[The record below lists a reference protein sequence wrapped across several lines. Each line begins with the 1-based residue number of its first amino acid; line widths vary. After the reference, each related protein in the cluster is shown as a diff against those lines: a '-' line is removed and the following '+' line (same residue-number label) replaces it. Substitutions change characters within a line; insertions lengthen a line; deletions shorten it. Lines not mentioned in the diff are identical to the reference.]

1 MKIRIKICHNMFND
15 TIVYF
20 KAETEK
26 ELGDSG
32 RDLIVV
38 FGDAFTEVYND
49 RLQKYFNNKI

>member
-1 MKIRIKICHNMFND
+1 MFND

-20 KAETEK
+20 KAGTEK

-38 FGDAFTEVYND
+38 FGDVFTEVYND